1 MKYTRGTLKEVYQES
16 ITIKKTI
23 ISNKSITKN
32 VNKIVTNKMNKNDG
46 ESYLM
51 KEFSNLNYKFNSSFI
66 TKVSLEKEHYFSD
79 FSEDKSD
86 EIYDNNENHKTLED
100 KVILI
105 VEKIYMKNFVGKKL
119 KVYIII

>member
-79 FSEDKSD
+79 FSEDNSD

>member
-79 FSEDKSD
+79 FLEDNSD

-100 KVILI
+100 KVILT